1 MDWII
6 RNGFVI
12 DGTGMPRHK
21 ADVGITDGKITAIG
35 DLSATTATQEIDAS
49 GKIVCPGFIDVHNH
63 SDGWLLRD
71 GHQTY
76 KTQQGFT
83 TEIIMS
89 DGISYAPV
97 SSETWRDWVYYLR
110 GLNGLRMQD
119 YTGWETLDDYLE
131 VLKGRSVQ
139 NFAAQIP
146 YANLRTLVHDFS
158 RGPLDDSQIIRMQQL
173 VTECL
178 EAGAVALSTG
188 LDYIAQCH
196 SPTNELIKACL
207 PMAGQ
212 NKPYVT
218 HIRYKLGLLNGIREA
233 IEIGR
238 QAGVPVHISHLKC
251 QPPYHPEQVF
261 ELIEEACAEGIPTTF
276 DVYPYQPG
284 STMLNYLLP
293 YEVWEDGPLAATGK
307 LALDHIRRKTEH
319 SFDSYRLDLEH
330 VLMAWSP
337 TNDHLQDWG
346 KTLQQIVR
354 ESGKNASSA
363 LIDLLLDEQL
373 GVLCVMDEG
382 DDKLVEPFVS
392 HPRCMIGTDAIYQP
406 NGKVHPRAYG
416 SAGRWLGKFV
426 RDTKLFSLEEA
437 IRKMT
442 SLGADTFGLEGR
454 GRLVEDAYAD
464 LIVFD
469 EHTINDHAE
478 FGDPIH
484 HCSGIEHV
492 LINRKSVVKSGVPL
506 DFDNPDLQ
514 VPGQRL

>member
-6 RNGFVI
+6 RNGSII
-12 DGTGMPRHK
+12 DGTGASRRP
-21 ADVGITDGKITAIG
+21 ADLGIKDGIIACIG
-35 DLSATTATQEIDAS
+35 DLSSATAAHEIDAS

-71 GHQTY
+71 GHQTC

-97 SSETWRDWVYYLR
+97 SPETWRDWVYYLR

-119 YTGWETLDDYLE
+119 YTGWETLNEYLTT
-131 VLKGRSVQ
+131 LTGRSVQ

-146 YANLRTLVHDFS
+146 YANLRTLVHNFS
-158 RGPLDDSQIIRMQQL
+158 GGALDDSQIIRMQHL

-196 SPTNELIKACL
+196 SPTSELIKACL
-207 PMAGQ
+207 PMAGKD
-212 NKPYVT
+212 KPYVT
-218 HIRYKLGLLNGIREA
+218 HIRYKMGLLDGIREA

-238 QAGVPVHISHLKC
+238 QAKVPVHISHLKC

-261 ELIEEACAEGIPTTF
+261 ELIENACAEGIPTTF

-293 YEVWEDGPLAATGK
+293 YEVWDDGPLAATGK
-307 LALDHIRRKTEH
+307 LALDRIRRKTEH
-319 SFDSYRLDLEH
+319 SLDSYRLDLDH

-337 TNDHLQDWG
+337 SNDHLSDWG
-346 KTLQQIVR
+346 KTLQQIVN
-354 ESGKNASSA
+354 ESGKKSSHA

-382 DDKLVEPFVS
+382 DDKLVEPFVA
-392 HPRCMIGTDAIYQP
+392 HPRCMMGTDAIYQP
-406 NGKVHPRAYG
+406 DGQVHPRAYG
-416 SAGRWLGKFV
+416 SVGRWLGTFV

-442 SLGADTFGLEGR
+442 SLSADTFGLQGR
-454 GRLVEDAYAD
+454 GRLAENAFAD
-464 LIVFD
+464 IVIFD
-469 EHTINDHAE
+469 EETINDNAS
-478 FGDPIH
+478 FADPIQ

-492 LINRKSVVKSGVPL
+492 LINGMPVVENGNTL
-506 DFDNPDLQ
+506 DFDVSDSPI
-514 VPGQRL
+514 PGHRL

>member
-6 RNGFVI
+6 RNGSVI
-12 DGTGMPRHK
+12 DGTGAARQR
-21 ADVGITDGKITAIG
+21 ADIGISDGRITAIG
-35 DLSATTATQEIDAS
+35 DLSSAKSEQEIDAT

-71 GHQTY
+71 GHQHY

-97 SSETWRDWVYYLR
+97 NSATWRDWIYYLR

-119 YTGWETLDDYLE
+119 YTGWESLNDYLE
-131 VLKGRSVQ
+131 VLEGRSVQ

-158 RGPLDDSQIIRMQQL
+158 RGPLDDSQIVRMQQL
-173 VTECL
+173 VNECL

-196 SPTNELIKACL
+196 SSTSELIRACQ

-218 HIRYKLGLLNGIREA
+218 HIRYKLGLLDGIREA

-238 QAGVPVHISHLKC
+238 QANVPVHISHLKC
-251 QPPYHPEQVF
+251 QPPYQPEQVF
-261 ELIEEACAEGIPTTF
+261 ELIEDACSEGIPTTF

-307 LALDHIRRKTEH
+307 LALENIQRKTKH
-319 SFDSYRLDLEH
+319 SFDAYRLDLDH

-337 TNDHLQDWG
+337 TNDHLNDWG
-346 KTLQQIVR
+346 KTLQQIVA
-354 ESGKNASSA
+354 ESGKETSPA

-382 DDKLVEPFVS
+382 DDKLVEPFVA
-392 HPRCMIGTDAIYQP
+392 HPRCMMGTDAIYQP
-406 NGKVHPRAYG
+406 DGNVHPRAYG
-416 SAGRWLGKFV
+416 SAGRWLGSFV
-426 RDTKLFSLEEA
+426 RDKRLFTLEQA

-442 SLGADTFGLEGR
+442 SLSADTFGLQGR
-454 GRLVEDAYAD
+454 GRLIENAYAD
-464 LIVFD
+464 VVVLD
-469 EHTINDHAE
+469 ENTIADQAQ

-492 LINRKSVVKSGVPL
+492 LINGVQVVAHGTPL
-506 DFDNPDLQ
+506 NLTAEGSPI
-514 VPGQRL
+514 PGHRL

>member
-6 RNGFVI
+6 RNGTVI
-12 DGTGMPRHK
+12 DGTGATRRR
-21 ADVGITDGKITAIG
+21 ADVAIKDGLITSIG
-35 DLSATTATQEIDAS
+35 DLSSITAVNQIDAS
-49 GKIVCPGFIDVHNH
+49 AKIVCPGFIDVHNH

-97 SSETWRDWVYYLR
+97 SSETWRDWIYYLR

-119 YTGWETLDDYLE
+119 YSGWETLDQYLNT
-131 VLKGRSVQ
+131 LTGRSVQ

-146 YANLRTLVHDFS
+146 YANLRTLVHNFS
-158 RGPLDDSQIIRMQQL
+158 RGPLDDSQVIRMQQL

-178 EAGAVALSTG
+178 DAGAVALSTG

-196 SPTNELIKACL
+196 SPTSELTKACL

-218 HIRYKLGLLNGIREA
+218 HIRYKLGLLEGINEA

-238 QAGVPVHISHLKC
+238 KANVPVHISHLKC

-261 ELIEEACAEGIPTTF
+261 EIIENACEQGIPTTF

-307 LALDHIRRKTEH
+307 LATDHLRRKTEH

-337 TNDHLQDWG
+337 TNDHRSDWG
-346 KTLQQIVR
+346 KTLQQIVN
-354 ESGKNASSA
+354 ESGKESSRS
-363 LIDLLLDEQL
+363 LTDLLLDEQL
-373 GVLCVMDEG
+373 AVLCVMDEG
-382 DDKLVEPFVS
+382 DDKLVEPFVA
-392 HPRCMIGTDAIYQP
+392 HPRCMMGTDAIYQP
-406 NGKVHPRAYG
+406 EGKVHPRAYG
-416 SAGRWLGKFV
+416 SAGRWLGSFV
-426 RDTKLFSLEEA
+426 RDKKLFSLEEA

-442 SLGADTFGLEGR
+442 SLSADTFGLEGR
-454 GRLVEDAYAD
+454 GRLTEKAFAD
-464 LIVFD
+464 IVVFD
-469 EHTINDHAE
+469 EDVINDNAG

-492 LINRKSVVKSGVPL
+492 LINGTPVVKNGVTL
-506 DFDNPDLQ
+506 KFDASDSRI
-514 VPGQRL
+514 PGHRL

>member
-1 MDWII
+1 MDLII
-6 RNGFVI
+6 RNGTVI
-12 DGTGMPRHK
+12 DGTGQPRFQ
-21 ADVGITDGKITAIG
+21 ADVGVKNEKITEVGVLTDVTASEEF
-35 DLSATTATQEIDAS
+35 DAT

-71 GHQTY
+71 GHQTC

-97 SSETWRDWVYYLR
+97 SSLNWRDWIYYLR

-119 YTGWETLDDYLE
+119 YTGWESLDDYLQI
-131 VLKGRSVQ
+131 LATTSVQ

-158 RGPLDDSQIIRMQQL
+158 RGPLDDSQITRMKQL
-173 VTECL
+173 VEECL
-178 EAGAVALSTG
+178 DAGAVALSTG
-188 LDYIAQCH
+188 LDYISQCH
-196 SPTNELIKACL
+196 SPTSELIHACL
-207 PMAGQ
+207 PMAGL

-218 HIRYKLGLLNGIREA
+218 HIRYKSGLLEGIKEA

-238 QAGVPVHISHLKC
+238 QASVPVHISHLKC
-251 QPPYHPEQVF
+251 QPPFHPEQVF

-307 LALDHIRRKTEH
+307 LALEDIRQKVRH
-319 SFDSYRLDLEH
+319 SFHSYRLDLDH

-337 TNDHLQDWG
+337 SADHIQDWG
-346 KTLQQIVR
+346 KTLAQIVE
-354 ESGKNASSA
+354 ESGKDAVEA
-363 LIDLLLDEQL
+363 LTDLLLDEQL

-382 DDKLVEPFVS
+382 DDKLVEPFVA
-392 HPRCMIGTDAIYQP
+392 HPRCMMGTDAIYQRGG
-406 NGKVHPRAYG
+406 NVHPRAFG
-416 SAGRWLGKFV
+416 SAGRWLGSFV
-426 RDTKLFSLEEA
+426 RNAKLFTLEEG

-442 SLGADTFGLEGR
+442 SLSADTFGLKGR
-454 GRLVEDAYAD
+454 GRLTANAYAD
-464 LIVFD
+464 IVIFD
-469 EHTINDHAE
+469 ENNIQDHAG
-478 FGDPIH
+478 FGDPQH
-484 HCSGIEHV
+484 ACSGIDQV
-492 LINRKSVVKSGVPL
+492 FINGNRVIQDSKPL
-506 DFDNPDLQ
+506 EFSSSSKTP
-514 VPGQRL
+514 PGQRL